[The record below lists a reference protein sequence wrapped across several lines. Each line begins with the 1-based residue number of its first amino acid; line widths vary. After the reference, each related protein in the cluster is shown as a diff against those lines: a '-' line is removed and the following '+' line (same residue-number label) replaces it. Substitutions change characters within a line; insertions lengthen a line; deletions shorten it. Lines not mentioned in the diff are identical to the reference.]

1 MKLRQKFTRVGKF
14 GVALFFI
21 GPCVALGTREWLTY
35 TLASL
40 RGNIRSVSE
49 IPDVTLYHVIITI
62 GVSAFL
68 TSIPMM
74 MIGREYVGEEQPR
87 DNGMWR

>member
-1 MKLRQKFTRVGKF
+1 MKLKQKFTKMGKVGLT
-14 GVALFFI
+14 LFFI
-21 GPCVALGTREWLTY
+21 GPCVAMGTREWLTY

-62 GVSAFL
+62 GVLAFL
-68 TSIPMM
+68 ASVPMM
-74 MIGREYVGEEQPR
+74 MIGREYIGQEQPR